1 MAESDMIAVV
11 PEQVARHI
19 TSAIPAAAGRCLFPS
34 PKSPSVRSGISGCT
48 AIPDIS
54 GYAR

>member
-19 TSAIPAAAGRCLFPS
+19 TRRYPAAAGRCLFPS